1 MIVRRLVCVFALG
14 VLFTLPAHAQEASL
28 GGTVTDATGA
38 VLPGVTVTAVSEAS
52 GNTFESVTDERGQY
66 RVSTR
71 TGTFRV
77 TAALP
82 GFASTVRTVVLLV
95 GQQGTLNLELAP
107 SGVAENVTV
116 TGEAPLIET
125 TSSSIGGNIDPR
137 QMSELPLNGR
147 NWMDLTLLASG
158 ARGNASADVPLQG
171 QGFWQLNV
179 DGQQVTQLLAGTQQP
194 RYSRDAIAEFEFV
207 SNRFDATQGRSAGV
221 QVNAITKG
229 GTNKPAGTFSGF
241 FRDDNFNAADFIQK
255 RVIPYSNQQLSATF
269 GGPIRKDRIHFFANY
284 EYEHEPQ
291 TVTYN
296 SPYPSFN
303 FDQQG
308 TRIEHKGGGRVDV
321 QFTPQLRA
329 AVRVAKYDQHLPF
342 LTGGGAA
349 LHPSA
354 AAFADRRSHQ
364 WFGNLTQVVNSRT
377 INEIKTGWAAYAW
390 TNDNYVITDPSKR
403 GLDGFTSGTRVPR
416 IVLRGYQIGAATN
429 SPQDIKW
436 STTSVRDD
444 FTTSYT
450 AKGRHDLKVGGEYL
464 RTQSYLLW
472 CSFCNG
478 RLDANAAAAP
488 ANLEALFP
496 VWDNP
501 STWNLNAL
509 SPISV
514 RYRQSV
520 GDFTIRNPRN
530 IYAGWLQNDW
540 QMTSR
545 FTANLG
551 IRYDLDHYGTG
562 ENIELLPWMSGT
574 RPTDKQN
581 VAPRLGF
588 ALSLNDRTV
597 VRGGYGVYFT
607 QLENDSQHQ
616 PTLFRQIAIPEVTNT
631 QARANFATNPFNG
644 PRPTL
649 AQVNATLCSVSN
661 VPGCVRKDITSE
673 IPSPGYSVSYSHQ
686 VSIGF
691 QRQISSVASIESNYV
706 YTGSRKD
713 EVVRNMNLTYNPA
726 TGANYPSADIS
737 RRPFPDWGLVNGEQM
752 IGRSNY
758 HGWETSFQKRFA
770 NRWQATA
777 NYTYSKWYDSP
788 GPVCEV
794 FRSADGI
801 ADCNLITFP
810 LAEDVGDNYQLQA
823 ADQRHRAVVNG
834 IWDIG
839 YGVQLSGLYFYGSGQ
854 RVTTTFGTDPR
865 NTGTGVGG
873 RLNTVTG
880 EIIPRAG
887 FVGTPVHRVDMRLMR
902 RFRFGGRVSLDGIF
916 EVFNAFNKENY
927 GSFVTD
933 LSNAQYGLPTFNSNI
948 AFQPR
953 SLQFAFRASF

>member
-1 MIVRRLVCVFALG
+1 MSRLACAIVLG
-14 VLFTLPAHAQEASL
+14 LLSAVWPAYAQEASL
-28 GGTVTDATGA
+28 GGAITDTTGA
-38 VLPGVTVTAVSEAS
+38 VLPGVTVTAVNEAS
-52 GNTFESVTDERGQY
+52 GNTFEAVTDERGQY
-66 RVSTR
+66 RMPTR
-71 TGTFRV
+71 TGTYRI
-77 TAALP
+77 TATLP
-82 GFASTVRTVVLLV
+82 GFASTARTVVLLV
-95 GQQGTLNLELAP
+95 GQQGTLNLEMAP

-158 ARGNASADVPLQG
+158 ARGNASADTPLQG

-229 GTNKPAGTFSGF
+229 GTNNFAGTFSGF
-241 FRDDNFNAADFIQK
+241 FRDDAFNAADFIQN

-269 GGPIRKDRIHFFANY
+269 GGPIRKDRIHFFGNY
-284 EYEHEPQ
+284 EFEHEPQ

-296 SPYPSFN
+296 SPYPAFN
-303 FDQQG
+303 IDHQE
-308 TRIEHKGGGRVDV
+308 TRTEHKGGGRIDL

-329 AVRVAKYDQHLPF
+329 AIRVAKYNQHLPF
-342 LTGGGAA
+342 LTGGGAT

-354 AAFADRRSHQ
+354 EAFADRRSNQ
-364 WFGNLTQVVNSRT
+364 WFGNLTQVLNSRT
-377 INEIKTGWAAYAW
+377 VNEVKAGYAAYAW
-390 TNDNYVITDPSKR
+390 TNDNYVITDPSQR

-436 STTSVRDD
+436 STTSLRDD
-444 FTTSYT
+444 FTTSYN

-478 RLDANAAAAP
+478 RLDANGAAAP
-488 ANLEALFP
+488 RNLEALFP
-496 VWDNP
+496 VANDP

-520 GDFTIRNPRN
+520 GDFEIRNPRN
-530 IYAGWLQNDW
+530 IYAAWLQNDW

-551 IRYDLDHYGTG
+551 IRYDLDHGGTG
-562 ENIELLPWMSGT
+562 ENIELLPWMSGV
-574 RPTDKQN
+574 RPTDKN
-581 VAPRLGF
+581 NIAPRLGF
-588 ALSLNDRTV
+588 ALSLNDKTV

-616 PTLFRQIAIPEVTNT
+616 PTLFSQIAIPEVVYNG
-631 QARANFATNPFNG
+631 RADFATNPFGG
-644 PRPTL
+644 PKPTID
-649 AQVNATLCSVSN
+649 QVNATLCSVRN

-686 VSIGF
+686 MSIGF
-691 QRQISSVASIESNYV
+691 QRQIGSVASIESNYV

-726 TGANYPSADIS
+726 TGANYPANDIS
-737 RRPFPDWGLVNGEQM
+737 RRPFPEWGLVNGEWM

-758 HGWETSFQKRFA
+758 HGWETSFQKRFS

-788 GPVCEV
+788 GPMCEV
-794 FRSADGI
+794 FRDTGGL
-801 ADCNLITFP
+801 ADCTMITFP

-823 ADQRHRAVVNG
+823 TDQRHRAVFNG
-834 IWDIG
+834 IWEAG
-839 YGVQLSGLYFYGSGQ
+839 YGFQLSGLYFYGSGQ
-854 RVTTTFGTDPR
+854 RVLTTFGTDPR
-865 NTGTGVGG
+865 NTGTGAGG

-887 FVGTPVHRVDMRLMR
+887 FVGTPIHRVDMRLQR
-902 RFRFGGRVSLDGIF
+902 RFRFAGRFNVDGIV
-916 EVFNAFNKENY
+916 EVFNAFNRANY

-933 LSNAQYGLPTFNSNI
+933 LSSSAYGQAQFNNNI

-953 SLQFAFRASF
+953 SLQFGFRTAF